1 MPYINNLCYI
11 DVKLLC
17 FCWQTNKCVLFYGGD
32 IVLLKYSDQVSFSV
46 TDGRIAV
53 FYGGFHLD
61 DQSENIITLKCGDI
75 SYRIFGSGLCVA
87 AISKPRCVVS
97 GRIERIELI

>member
-1 MPYINNLCYI
+1 MLCRCKVVMLWLA
-11 DVKLLC
+11 DEQMC
-17 FCWQTNKCVLFYGGD
+17 SFDGGD

>member
-1 MPYINNLCYI
+1 MLCRRKA
-11 DVKLLC
+11 VVLLLVDEQMC
-17 FCWQTNKCVLFYGGD
+17 SFDGGD

-97 GRIERIELI
+97 GRIERIELV